1 MKYIKPLVIIM
12 LLLTALFTG
21 CQSVTPITPPQSKII
36 TSSPSLQQ
44 GTTQLTE
51 AYITATDI
59 AIKLATDAHRSTS
72 PEFIS
77 FGFGTTFSLKQSER
91 NLFVKAFENY
101 GIPLDTRGTNPPAR
115 TEEEMSKGYVVLFPT
130 GAQHKDPNS
139 DLTIA
144 VEICHTNKGY
154 VYYFDFSLV
163 GGKYILTNYMPAYEE
178 NNPLK

>member
-1 MKYIKPLVIIM
+1 MKHIRSFTIM
-12 LLLTALFTG
+12 LLLAAFVTG
-21 CQSVTPITPPQSKII
+21 CQSITPATPPQSKII
-36 TSSPSLQQ
+36 TVSPAIQQ

-59 AIKLATDAHRSTS
+59 AIKLATDAHRSAP

-91 NLFVKAFENY
+91 NLFIKAFESY
-101 GIPLDTRGTNPPAR
+101 GIPLDTRGTNPPSR
-115 TEEEMSKGYVVLFPT
+115 TEEEMSKGYVILFPT

-139 DLTIA
+139 DLTVA

-154 VYYFDFSLV
+154 VYYFDFSLD
-163 GGKYILTNYMPAYEE
+163 GSKYVLTSYMAAYEE
-178 NNPLK
+178 NNPIK